1 MPATAPTAFHI
12 RVIVSMGA
20 MFFTPS
26 ESPFTGHRDRAVQEE
41 LRRRDHAR
49 PELVLQPQDLDSVR
63 SAVGVARFDVEEREA
78 APARRVSLRD
88 VRA

>member
-26 ESPFTGHRDRAVQEE
+26 ERPFTGTAIVPFRSE
-41 LRRRDHAR
+41 LGRRDHAR
-49 PELVLQPQDLDSVR
+49 SELVLQPQDLDSVR
-63 SAVGVARFDVEEREA
+63 SAGGVAH
-78 APARRVSLRD
+78 ST
-88 VRA
+88 